1 MKNRARYPTVKQENR
16 QREFTKEVNGV
27 RTDRLSQVLIA
38 VFLVL
43 LILAYSPR
51 GVIASEQPDTL
62 YVSISGSVTWNTL
75 SPEADHSA
83 LVRWSEGTYSFS
95 VTGVMVRDEDATP
108 TVSKKGQ
115 FFKPALRYAVQSMN
129 CSYSFE
135 ERLMQ
140 NIEDCPLVHEYKA
153 GGGGDVADSARLAIN
168 LFSSMAQPFMENL
181 SESEKQFLAQMQQN
195 SMAMPDYYE
204 FAVGGPG
211 SDEKAQGRVQTSK
224 PGKKCAYRDAEKD
237 LPGFAVG
244 LMIKLPAS
252 GVMEGSRTWSAE
264 ARKEPPT
271 LKMNVCELGDITG
284 DEPLTPSGG
293 THKNVT
299 YTLNWSLGD
308 SPPQSPQPEEK
319 KDCEEVRKRVRF
331 VERVIEAYA
340 DLSLRQAVAEQCGS
354 DEGDALN
361 EYQKQVEERVM
372 DETHTG
378 SDPPPRAKSLMWCS
392 PWYSLPGGEGDI
404 TKITID
410 ASVGGENVNLIEYDA
425 DGNEVKGDYDA
436 IEELLTQ
443 WENAHGEDAGRNL
456 FNAALEHEK
465 VHVQQYAKSGYPR
478 TIDDRAEYELEAFT
492 RELDYLLQALVDMGC

>member
-1 MKNRARYPTVKQENR
+1 MK
-16 QREFTKEVNGV
+16 G
-27 RTDRLSQVLIA
+27 DRLDKRAKGIRGITKKRVPLTAA
-38 VFLVL
+38 VFLL
-43 LILAYSPR
+43 LAIVCLSAAP
-51 GVIASEQPDTL
+51 APCTEQPDTL

-75 SPEADHSA
+75 PPDADHSS
-83 LVRWSEGTYSFS
+83 LVRWSEGTYTFF
-95 VTGVMVRDEDATP
+95 VTGVMVRDEAAAP
-108 TVSKKGQ
+108 AVSKKGQ
-115 FFKPALRYAVQSMN
+115 FFKPVLRYKAESMSCN
-129 CSYSFE
+129 CSFE

-140 NIEDCPLVHEYKA
+140 NIEDCPLVHEYKGA
-153 GGGGDVADSARLAIN
+153 GGGDIADSARLSIN
-168 LFSSMAQPFMENL
+168 LFSSMAQPFMEDL
-181 SESEKQFLAQMQQN
+181 SETEKQFLAQMQQN

-224 PGKKCAYRDAEKD
+224 PGERCAYRDAEKD
-237 LPGFAVG
+237 LPGFAAG
-244 LMIKLPAS
+244 LMIKLPSS

-271 LKMNVCELGDITG
+271 IKMNVSELGDITG
-284 DEPLTPSGG
+284 DEPLSPSGG
-293 THKNVT
+293 TDKNVT
-299 YTLNWSLGD
+299 YTLQWSLGD
-308 SPPQSPQPEEK
+308 SPPEKPQVEEK

-340 DLSLRQAVAEQCGS
+340 DLSLRQAVAERCGT
-354 DEGDALN
+354 DEDDALN

-372 DETHTG
+372 EETHTG
-378 SDPPPRAKSLMWCS
+378 SDPPPKAKSLMWCS
-392 PWYSLPGGEGDI
+392 PWYSLPGGEGEI

-410 ASVGGENVNLIEYDA
+410 AKVGGENVNLIEYDA
-425 DGNEVKGDYDA
+425 NGNEVDGNYDA

-465 VHVQQYAKSGYPR
+465 VHVQQYAKSGYPK

-492 RELDYLLQALVDMGC
+492 RELDYLLQALEDMGC